1 MIKEMHM
8 DLLNN
13 KEIEEVKTRLLQ
25 GMLEFIE
32 DDDNACYSS
41 DEVDQCDSILKDFL
55 SNSGKLA
62 DKKAFTNEVRK
73 TVLALNDLNESVDCS
88 IIETDQRE
96 DICEILIYSGFLLG
110 FNKKD
115 EDITEEWREW

>member
-1 MIKEMHM
+1 M

-62 DKKAFTNEVRK
+62 DKKAFTKEVRR

-96 DICEILIYSGFLLG
+96 DICEILICSGFLLG

>member
-1 MIKEMHM
+1 M
-8 DLLNN
+8 DLLKN
-13 KEIEEVKTRLLQ
+13 KEIKEVKSRLLQ
-25 GMLEFIE
+25 GMLEFIK
-32 DDDNACYSS
+32 DDENADYSP

-55 SNSGKLA
+55 LNASKL
-62 DKKAFTNEVRK
+62 DNKDAFIQEVRK
-73 TVLALNDLNESVDCS
+73 TVLALNDLNEKVDCS

-96 DICEILIYSGFLLG
+96 DICDILIYSGFLLG